1 MAFHRRPHPYAA
13 WPQHALRPWEE
24 ATPKRPP
31 GGPSK
36 CAATPR
42 CCPSGRAK
50 NGPRFLTRRRGST
63 VRRVRRPG
71 RRSSKRRQSKSETCA
86 EASTWGEKAL
96 KELEAF
102 FPQVKPFREL
112 YSGGK
117 FVQVQFKS
125 APSFCLGVLPA
136 SSALLAAAGN
146 FAVGFLLRCLAVW
159 RPFVARPE
167 AESPFSYEPLQGPVA
182 SVVLFFWGLLAC
194 VLVRNR

>member
-1 MAFHRRPHPYAA
+1 MLPFGAREKRTAFPDAPSRFYSSEGPAA
-13 WPQHALRPWEE
+13 GPEE
-24 ATPKRPP
+24 LKAAAKKKRDLQR
-31 GGPSK
+31 K
-36 CAATPR
+36 
-42 CCPSGRAK
+42 
-50 NGPRFLTRRRGST
+50 
-63 VRRVRRPG
+63 
-71 RRSSKRRQSKSETCA
+71 Q
-86 EASTWGEKAL
+86 STWGEKVL

-125 APSFCLGVLPA
+125 TPSFCLGVLPA

-167 AESPFSYEPLQGPVA
+167 AESLFSYEPLQGPVA